1 MPTFPDFSYHY
12 HSAFGIHQVFI
23 HHHCP
28 SHTNPV
34 ESQDHQPTSIS
45 DMRHLNNRII
55 FLHLCVLVV
64 PLSRHSLLLHHW
76 AMILNRLLIYV
87 AASYMHVSCLILFE
101 KYVCVSR
108 LSTHPF
114 SKRFHLLQYISHGL
128 LSRILTCRCYKFYDV
143 LGFGESEYGRLSQ
156 HSWIYGAL

>member
-1 MPTFPDFSYHY
+1 
-12 HSAFGIHQVFI
+12 
-23 HHHCP
+23 
-28 SHTNPV
+28 
-34 ESQDHQPTSIS
+34 
-45 DMRHLNNRII
+45 
-55 FLHLCVLVV
+55 
-64 PLSRHSLLLHHW
+64 
-76 AMILNRLLIYV
+76 MILNRLLIYV

-143 LGFGESEYGRLSQ
+143 LGFGEGEYGRLSQ